1 MTSDQWVEIN
11 KALLILIESMEKDS
25 MNTIDIRAIKEILDR
40 IFQ

>member
-11 KALLILIESMEKDS
+11 KALLILIDSMEKDS